1 MCLVGGG
8 MSITWAEV
16 TRVLHEVCEG
26 GDGHPG
32 DCVGVS
38 LQWSKSG
45 RRGAWTAKAG
55 HDCWDAWAQWA
66 ADI

>member
-8 MSITWAEV
+8 MSITQAEV
-16 TRVLHEVCEG
+16 MQLLHKVFEG

-38 LQWSKSG
+38 LW
-45 RRGAWTAKAG
+45 W
-55 HDCWDAWAQWA
+55 
-66 ADI
+66 